1 MAKGHFS
8 LMCIVC
14 TVVSVVS
21 VALLVGIWTF
31 QFLACAET
39 PAALW
44 ENYRLPD
51 NLLPDV
57 YYVTLWPRLQQD
69 DRNLYIFTGNSS
81 VVFRCVKET
90 DLILIHSNKL
100 NLTTAD
106 GHLVRLTAVSDAPA
120 PAIRSTWTE
129 VNTQYLVIQLNGKL
143 KAGGSYELF
152 TEFVG
157 ELADDLEGFYRSE
170 YFENGVR
177 KVVATS
183 QMHPTH
189 ARKTFPCFD
198 EPAMKAVF
206 HITVLHERGTVA
218 LSNGIE
224 IETLNTT
231 VDGTAVTIT
240 RFEPTQRMSSY
251 LLALVVSDY
260 TNVQS
265 TESTLIRIWAR
276 RKAVADGHCAYAL
289 NLTGR
294 ILQFFEDY
302 YKVPYPL
309 SKSDQI
315 ALPDFYFGA
324 MENWGLVTYRETN
337 LFYDP
342 LISSNANK
350 EKTATIISHELAH
363 MWFGNL
369 VTLKWW
375 NEVWLNEGFATCVS
389 FLGADYAEPTWNL
402 KDLIILDNLHK
413 AFAVDALASS
423 RPLSSKEEDITRP
436 EQIIAVFDTISYS
449 KGASV
454 LRMLS
459 DFLTE
464 PVFLQGLKTYL
475 NTFAYKNTV
484 SSDLWDHLQRA
495 VDTNG
500 TVLLPTTV
508 GEIMDRWVLQMG
520 FPVVTINTATGQL
533 SQKHF
538 LLDAQSVVDTPSQF
552 DYEWIVPVNWMKS
565 GVEQTPVWLLERS
578 AFHSEMRTVG
588 GDWVLLNLNLPGYYR
603 VNYDVE
609 NWERILNQ
617 LNSNSQA
624 VPVINRA
631 QIVDD
636 AFNLSRVKLIP
647 VSLALN
653 TTKFLSKET
662 AYLPWQSAL
671 NNLDYFYLMFDQT
684 DVYDS
689 MQVYLRKQV
698 TPLFEHFRNIT
709 TDWTEIPDGHTDQY
723 NQVNAIRVACSTGV
737 DGCQNL
743 TAEWFTQWMQHPE
756 QNPID
761 PNLRSTVYCSAVAA
775 GGTKEWDFAWEM
787 LQTAS
792 IASEADKLMSALAC
806 TKDTGLLERYYNQHV
821 DYSLDLQ

>member
-1 MAKGHFS
+1 MAKGFFIS
-8 LMCIVC
+8 K
-14 TVVSVVS
+14 TVGV
-21 VALLVGIWTF
+21 VGIVVG
-31 QFLACAET
+31 
-39 PAALW
+39 AAAVATIIALSVLYSQEKTKNNEVKPTEGTTMTTTTAAPTTAPSNEPW
-44 ENYRLPD
+44 DSYRLPD
-51 NLLPDV
+51 TLLPDAYDV
-57 YYVTLWPRLQQD
+57 KLWPQLKPD
-69 DRNLYIFTGNSS
+69 DRGIYIFTGNSS

-100 NLTTAD
+100 NLTAAPT
-106 GHLVRLTAVSDAPA
+106 LTVLGSTPA
-120 PAIRSTWTE
+120 PTIKTHWMQVT
-129 VNTQYLVIQLNGKL
+129 TQYLVIQLNNNL
-143 KAGGSYELF
+143 KVGEFYELF
-152 TEFVG
+152 TEFLG
-157 ELADDLEGFYRSE
+157 ELADDLSGFYRSVYQE
-170 YFENGVR
+170 DGQE

-240 RFEPTQRMSSY
+240 RFEPTPRMSSY
-251 LLALVVSDY
+251 LLALVVSDF

-265 TESTLIRIWAR
+265 IQSTLIRIWAR

-289 NLTGR
+289 NLTGP

-350 EKTATIISHELAH
+350 EKTATIIAHELAH
-363 MWFGNL
+363 MWFRNL

-375 NEVWLNEGFATCVS
+375 NEVWLNEGFATYVS
-389 FLGADYAEPTWNL
+389 YLGADYAEPTWNL
-402 KDLIILDNLHK
+402 KDLIILDDVHK
-413 AFAVDALASS
+413 VFAVDALASS

-436 EQIIAVFDTISYS
+436 EQISEVFDTISYS

-464 PVFLQGLKTYL
+464 PVFLQGLKLLQLLQTYL

-484 SSDLWDHLQRA
+484 GSDLWDHLQRA

-500 TVLLPTTV
+500 TVPLPTTV

-538 LLDAQSVVDTPSQF
+538 LLDAESVVDTPSQF
-552 DYEWIVPVNWMKS
+552 EWV
-565 GVEQTPVWLLERS
+565 
-578 AFHSEMRTVG
+578 
-588 GDWVLLNLNLPGYYR
+588 
-603 VNYDVE
+603 
-609 NWERILNQ
+609 
-617 LNSNSQA
+617 
-624 VPVINRA
+624 
-631 QIVDD
+631 
-636 AFNLSRVKLIP
+636 
-647 VSLALN
+647 
-653 TTKFLSKET
+653 
-662 AYLPWQSAL
+662 
-671 NNLDYFYLMFDQT
+671 
-684 DVYDS
+684 
-689 MQVYLRKQV
+689 
-698 TPLFEHFRNIT
+698 
-709 TDWTEIPDGHTDQY
+709 
-723 NQVNAIRVACSTGV
+723 
-737 DGCQNL
+737 
-743 TAEWFTQWMQHPE
+743 
-756 QNPID
+756 
-761 PNLRSTVYCSAVAA
+761 
-775 GGTKEWDFAWEM
+775 
-787 LQTAS
+787 
-792 IASEADKLMSALAC
+792 
-806 TKDTGLLERYYNQHV
+806 
-821 DYSLDLQ
+821 

>member
-1 MAKGHFS
+1 MAKGFYIS
-8 LMCIVC
+8 K
-14 TVVSVVS
+14 TVGV
-21 VALLVGIWTF
+21 VGIMVG
-31 QFLACAET
+31 
-39 PAALW
+39 AAAVATIITLSVLYSQEKAKNNEVKPTEGTTMTTTTTTAAPTTAPSNEAW
-44 ENYRLPD
+44 DSYRLPD
-51 NLLPDV
+51 TLLPDT
-57 YYVTLWPRLQQD
+57 YDVTLWPRLKPD
-69 DRNLYIFTGNSS
+69 NRGIYIFTGNSS
-81 VVFRCVKET
+81 VVFKCMKET
-90 DLILIHSNKL
+90 DMILIHSNKL
-100 NLTTAD
+100 NLTTAPT
-106 GHLVRLTAVSDAPA
+106 LTALGSTPA
-120 PAIRSTWTE
+120 PTIKTHWMQVT
-129 VNTQYLVIQLNGKL
+129 TQYLVIQLNDNL
-143 KAGGSYELF
+143 KVGESYELF
-152 TEFVG
+152 TEFLG
-157 ELADDLEGFYRSE
+157 ELADDLSGFYRSVYQE
-170 YFENGVR
+170 DGQE

-183 QMHPTH
+183 QMHPTY

-224 IETLNTT
+224 IETVNTT

-240 RFEPTQRMSSY
+240 RFEPTPRMSSY
-251 LLALVVSDY
+251 LLALVVSDFM
-260 TNVQS
+260 NVQS
-265 TESTLIRIWAR
+265 MQNTLIRIWAR
-276 RKAVADGHCAYAL
+276 RKAVTDGHCAYAL
-289 NLTGR
+289 NLTGP

-324 MENWGLVTYRETN
+324 MENWGLVTYRETY

-350 EKTATIISHELAH
+350 KKTATLIAHELAH

-375 NEVWLNEGFATCVS
+375 NEVWLNEGFATYVS
-389 FLGADYAEPTWNL
+389 YLGADYAEPTWHL
-402 KDLIILDNLHK
+402 KDLIILDDVHK
-413 AFAVDALASS
+413 VFAVDALASS

-436 EQIIAVFDTISYS
+436 EQISEVFDTISYS
-449 KGASV
+449 KVREQQHSFLILGGV
-454 LRMLS
+454 RFLIHVKLMLCGH
-459 DFLTE
+459 F
-464 PVFLQGLKTYL
+464 Q
-475 NTFAYKNTV
+475 
-484 SSDLWDHLQRA
+484 A
-495 VDTNG
+495 VHTNG
-500 TVLLPTTV
+500 TVLLPMTV

-538 LLDAQSVVDTPSQF
+538 LLDPESVVDVPSQF
-552 DYEWIVPVNWMKS
+552 EWFWNKVK
-565 GVEQTPVWLLERS
+565 L
-578 AFHSEMRTVG
+578 H
-588 GDWVLLNLNLPGYYR
+588 VL
-603 VNYDVE
+603 
-609 NWERILNQ
+609 
-617 LNSNSQA
+617 QA
-624 VPVINRA
+624 VPDINRA

-636 AFNLSRVKLIP
+636 AFNLARAKMIP
-647 VSLALN
+647 ISLALN
-653 TTKFLSKET
+653 TTKFLSQEM

-684 DVYDS
+684 DIYES
-689 MQVYLRKQV
+689 MQAYLRKQI

-709 TDWTEIPDGHTDQY
+709 TDWTEVPDGHTDQY

-756 QNPID
+756 QNPIH

-775 GGTKEWDFAWEM
+775 GGAKEWDFAWEM

-806 TKDTGLLERYYNQHV
+806 TKDTGLLERYLTFTLDPMKIRKQDATSVIVQIAGNV
-821 DYSLDLQ
+821 EGRSLAWNFTTLNWRYIFTE